1 MKRLCLLL
9 LVMLT
14 LLPIGAQIRGNSIV
28 VTVEPDH
35 QDWNYQLGETAKFTV
50 EVRRSGTLVN
60 DVTIDYATGPEM
72 YQDGKKTVTLK
83 DGRTIKWVFNY
94 ISPSFW
100 LLKGDDFHFGG
111 LTKDTFR
118 MEVIEGDQELELAQK
133 IINLYRNGIDRDT
146 KYHLDAL
153 TPDLLQW
160 SLTYPDGHS
169 DTWKF
174 YRK

>member
-1 MKRLCLLL
+1 MNKARHLLFLASLLL
-9 LVMLT
+9 IMGT
-14 LLPIGAQIRGNSIV
+14 GNAQKTPQVEGHYSYEHTFNYDWEGNHFDV
-28 VTVEPDH
+28 H
-35 QDWNYQLGETAKFTV
+35 ET
-50 EVRRSGTLVN
+50 GTM
-60 DVTIDYATGPEM
+60 DFYAGGTAVDSARQV
-72 YQDGKKTVTLK
+72 YTVTLK

>member
-1 MKRLCLLL
+1 MG
-9 LVMLT
+9 T
-14 LLPIGAQIRGNSIV
+14 GNAQKTPQVEGHYTYEHAFNYDWEGNHFDV
-28 VTVEPDH
+28 H
-35 QDWNYQLGETAKFTV
+35 ET
-50 EVRRSGTLVN
+50 GTMDIYVGGTAV
-60 DVTIDYATGPEM
+60 DSARQVY
-72 YQDGKKTVTLK
+72 TVTLK

-94 ISPSFW
+94 ISPSIW
-100 LLKGDDFHFGG
+100 LLKGDDLHFGS

>member
-1 MKRLCLLL
+1 MNKARHLLFLASLLL
-9 LVMLT
+9 IMGT
-14 LLPIGAQIRGNSIV
+14 GNAQKTPQVEGHYTYEHAFNYDWEGNHFDV
-28 VTVEPDH
+28 H
-35 QDWNYQLGETAKFTV
+35 ET
-50 EVRRSGTLVN
+50 GTMDIYVGGTAV
-60 DVTIDYATGPEM
+60 DSARQVY
-72 YQDGKKTVTLK
+72 TVTLK

-94 ISPSFW
+94 ISPSIW
-100 LLKGDDFHFGG
+100 LLKGDDFHFGS

>member
-1 MKRLCLLL
+1 MKKLLL
-9 LVMLT
+9 ASVLISIFNLQFS
-14 LLPIGAQIRGNSIV
+14 ICEAQVEGHYTYEHAFNYDLEGNHFEVS
-28 VTVEPDH
+28 
-35 QDWNYQLGETAKFTV
+35 ET
-50 EVRRSGTLVN
+50 GTMDFYEGGMALDSARQVYN
-60 DVTIDYATGPEM
+60 
-72 YQDGKKTVTLK
+72 VTLK
-83 DGRTIKWVFNY
+83 DGREATWVFNY
-94 ISPSFW
+94 ISPSLW
-100 LLKGDDFHFGG
+100 SVEGTDFHFAGI
-111 LTKDTFR
+111 KDYFR
-118 MEVIEGDQELELAQK
+118 MEVIEGDQELELAQR